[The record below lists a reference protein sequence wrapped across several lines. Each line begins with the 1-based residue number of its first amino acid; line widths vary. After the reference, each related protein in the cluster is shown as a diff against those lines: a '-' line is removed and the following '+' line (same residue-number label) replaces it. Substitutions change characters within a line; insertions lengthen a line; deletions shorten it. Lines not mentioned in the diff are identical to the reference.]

1 MIAVDLDTLPVR
13 PSVRA
18 ALHEAKAGLERLY
31 GDRLVTLIL
40 FGSHARGEPHDESDV
55 DVLAVLRGEFRVY
68 DEIKRTGEI
77 VSDLLL
83 KYREFVSIQP
93 FAEEQFHNP
102 WHPLMM
108 NVRDEGIEL

>member
-1 MIAVDLDTLPVR
+1 MSVADLEILSLP

-18 ALHEAKAGLERLY
+18 ALREAKTELERLY
-31 GDRLVTLIL
+31 GDRLVKIVLY
-40 FGSHARGEPHDESDV
+40 GSHVRGEAHQESDV
-55 DVLAVLRGEFRVY
+55 DVLVVLRGEFRVY

-77 VSDLLL
+77 VSKALL
-83 KYREFVSIQP
+83 KHHELLALLP

-108 NVRDEGIEL
+108 NVREEGVVL